1 MSWAPLKTV
10 ERRAF
15 PGKFYMKKPNII
27 LTGFMATGKTT
38 VGKRLAAQLGYRF
51 VDTDRL
57 IETRSGMTVPEIFER
72 QGEAVFRALE
82 AEVARDLGARQG
94 LVIATGGRLMLDAD
108 NAAALGKRAL
118 VFCLVTTPDEIIARV
133 AADPGVARPMLAGP
147 DPMARLLALIRER
160 EGGYRRFPQVD
171 TTGKTPA
178 QVAADLLTRIRA
190 AVDCAP
196 PA

>member
-1 MSWAPLKTV
+1 MSWALLKTV
-10 ERRAF
+10 GRRTFA
-15 PGKFYMKKPNII
+15 GKFKMKKPNII

-72 QGEAVFRALE
+72 RGEAAFRALE

-108 NAAALGKRAL
+108 NAAALGRRGL
-118 VFCLVTTPDEIIARV
+118 VFCLAASADEIIARV
-133 AADPGVARPMLAGP
+133 TTDPGVARPMLAGP
-147 DPMARLLALIRER
+147 DPIARLLALIRER
-160 EGGYRRFPQVD
+160 ENGYRRFAQVD
-171 TTGKTPA
+171 TSGKTPA

-190 AVDCAP
+190 AVKCAP
-196 PA
+196 PS